1 MNALR
6 KHPLLY
12 ALVLPGIAYYLVF
25 YYVPMFGVIIAF
37 KEYSPFQGI
46 SGMFTSEW
54 VGLKHFQDFFSSYSF
69 SQVMGNTLLLSFYN
83 LVFGFP
89 APIVLALLLNEV
101 RHRRFKKA
109 IQTISYLPHF
119 LSMVVVVGILQFLLS
134 TDGGLL
140 NEALG
145 WFGTEPILF
154 MGEQRYYRI
163 IVVCTQIWQQI
174 GWESIIFLAAMTTID
189 PQQYEAAVIDGA
201 GKFKQMLYVT
211 LPGILP
217 VITIMLIFRLG
228 NVLNVNFELILLT
241 YSPSTYDVSDVLDTF
256 VYREGLVGMKYSY
269 TTAVGLFKA
278 AFSAVMLLGAN
289 YLAKKSGQEGIW

>member
-1 MNALR
+1 
-6 KHPLLY
+6 
-12 ALVLPGIAYYLVF
+12 
-25 YYVPMFGVIIAF
+25 
-37 KEYSPFQGI
+37 
-46 SGMFTSEW
+46 
-54 VGLKHFQDFFSSYSF
+54 
-69 SQVMGNTLLLSFYN
+69 
-83 LVFGFP
+83 
-89 APIVLALLLNEV
+89 
-101 RHRRFKKA
+101 
-109 IQTISYLPHF
+109 
-119 LSMVVVVGILQFLLS
+119 
-134 TDGGLL
+134 
-140 NEALG
+140 
-145 WFGTEPILF
+145 

-278 AFSAVMLLGAN
+278 AFSAVILLGAN